1 MLNSLPYPE
10 HAPVGRKVPTARQ
23 QARAER
29 GSIYARANRQFAWG
43 TATWI
48 IAVLLV
54 GFGAQAYAPE
64 INALAPYLM
73 QSTMG
78 VPLLV
83 LLGMALVLGGNLAWV
98 SRIEREVATAIEAR
112 GL

>member
-1 MLNSLPYPE
+1 MNNSQASAEYLS
-10 HAPVGRKVPTARQ
+10 ARGKVPTARQ

-29 GSIYARANRQFAWG
+29 GTIYARANRQFAWG

-54 GFGAQAYAPE
+54 GFGAQAYGNQ

-73 QSTMG
+73 QSTLG
-78 VPLLV
+78 VPLLA

-98 SRIEREVATAIEAR
+98 SRIEREVALAIETR